1 MERERNQE
9 AEPDYPNAC
18 WFLKNMEPLMSHH
31 YKPLLLSEKDQPNQK
46 TEVS

>member
-1 MERERNQE
+1 MDRERNQE

-31 YKPLLLSEKDQPNQK
+31 YKHPLLSEKDQLNQK
-46 TEVS
+46 TEDS